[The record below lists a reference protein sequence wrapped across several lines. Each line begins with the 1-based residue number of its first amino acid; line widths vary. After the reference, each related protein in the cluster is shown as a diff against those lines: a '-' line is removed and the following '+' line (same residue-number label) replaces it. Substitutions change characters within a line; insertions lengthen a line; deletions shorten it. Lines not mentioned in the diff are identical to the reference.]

1 MIYKLQSGKTLPSI
15 QHIQQLQRKEGK
27 RNEPKEDAW
36 NKEKKRI
43 QKETDKIKQENS
55 WIGKTANVL
64 HHVGVGATGLGLLGS
79 FIAAPAATALGL
91 IGGIAG
97 EQAVNKATKKVSDFL
112 TNEKGKTWNEYA
124 EQLGLSPTLAAFTNP
139 GAFIGGTAGAKA
151 SQYRPKPGYLGM
163 NGTPLERKSTPI
175 DQLFN
180 FERWF
185 GQRNP
190 KYVTE
195 QDKKILTE
203 HLPEYKRI
211 QEKALDEG
219 TYMHTSKD
227 FPGSKVNENGEYIFQ
242 GDEGSWI
249 QSKSNDFQKKFGD
262 KTLKIGYK
270 GGTDQ
275 KIEGV
280 TNTHVPETFPDQDN
294 GVFFT
299 GVQDYANMYNSGK
312 PAPAYW
318 LGFRKPYDMLNG
330 SRKPFLLEDN
340 NVKFMRSVEAY
351 PSFKGEFPDQPINII
366 HKVWN
371 SDFIN
376 NPEIMKLLT
385 SNPHTLNKE
394 QQLLRLKL
402 LHQIRSGQHRKVRDG
417 FIDNLN
423 RNIESGKWR
432 PRAGNYYDGYIGR
445 DHAFGYGEYN
455 GVVKDDMWPFGSF
468 PETYVIKH
476 PEQAS
481 SIIGNNG
488 AFQGPAYTRKKG
500 GKLWQKHMIQKTS

>member
-1 MIYKLQSGKTLPSI
+1 MHMIYKFQSGKQLPSLESIKKLPKRRSI
-15 QHIQQLQRKEGK
+15 QEQQGIAAREQTEKWTKEQI
-27 RNEPKEDAW
+27 
-36 NKEKKRI
+36 NKAKNTKTWRSKI
-43 QKETDKIKQENS
+43 ADK
-55 WIGKTANVL
+55 L
-64 HHVGVGATGLGLLGS
+64 HTTGVGLTGVGLVGS
-79 FIAAPAATALGL
+79 FAMAPAATALGMA
-91 IGGIAG
+91 GGIAG
-97 EQAVNKATKKVSDFL
+97 EKVVDKVSKKI
-112 TNEKGKTWNEYA
+112 TGRTWNENMKKY
-124 EQLGLSPTLAAFTNP
+124 LGLSPTLSSMLNP
-139 GAFIGGTAGAKA
+139 GGWIGGGLGVKA
-151 SQYRPKPGYLGM
+151 SVYKPKPGYLGM
-163 NGTPLERKSTPI
+163 NGTPMERKSTSVNE
-175 DQLFN
+175 LFN

-211 QEKALDEG
+211 QEQALDEG
-219 TYMHTSKD
+219 NYMIVDKD
-227 FPGSKVNENGEYIFQ
+227 FPGAVQTEDGRYIFQ

-249 QSKSNDFQKKFGD
+249 QSKSGDFQKKFGD

-275 KIEGV
+275 KIEGIA
-280 TNTHVPETFPDQDN
+280 NTHVPETFPDQDN

-318 LGFRKPYDMLNG
+318 LGFKKPYDMLNG
-330 SRKPFLLEDN
+330 GKKPFLLEDN
-340 NVKFMRSVEAY
+340 NVKFVRSVEAS
-351 PSFKGEFPDQPINII
+351 PSFKGEFPEQTFKTM

-394 QQLLRLKL
+394 QQAMRLEL
-402 LHQIRSGQHRKVRDG
+402 LHQIRSGQHRNIRNA
-417 FIDNLN
+417 FIDMLD
-423 RNIESGKWR
+423 RNIKSGTYR

-455 GVVKDDMWPFGSF
+455 GTIKDDMWPFGSF

-481 SIIGNNG
+481 SIVGNNG
-488 AFQGPAYTRKKG
+488 AFQGLAYTRKRG
-500 GKLWQKHMIQKTS
+500 GKLCRTKYTIQKIS